1 MMYFNT
7 IAKTFSARL
16 VLLVAVLLGNASLA
30 MAANTVTIQ
39 NFSIKAG
46 ETKEVAVELTSD
58 AADIYRLEGTIV
70 MPDGL
75 ELVIDAYGKNTHAKS
90 TARANGNRAQLMP
103 VTGKF
108 SIIGTSSNP
117 FSGTSGAI
125 MTVKVKASDSFEGGA
140 IRYRDILLNGSIQ
153 GSSVSTTVTLDGG
166 SVNPDPNPQPGPEPG
181 ENTLSFAQTTLKL
194 MGGESATLQL
204 EFENGDEFTG
214 IEGYISVG
222 DGLTITG
229 VQKTSRM
236 VGQFGYNANNGR
248 FQLLG
253 TIDGNSGAILSI
265 VVKADD
271 DFAGNAAVTVNNVKV
286 TTASSVSVALNSV
299 QAVVTAVIPDAP
311 YLAMMFD
318 DNAEVTLGA
327 GKSVDVPVY
336 AVSNVSL
343 TAFMAKL
350 VLPAGISAEV
360 KQGQLISKD
369 PSFNANNG
377 NIQYMGS
384 VEDGEGS
391 LFILTLTAD
400 EDFKEDAELSLTNIT
415 GSSSNA
421 TTGLHAEDITLTIKA
436 KDEASYQQALD
447 IVNQLRKQLADKI
460 AEIEDEYPAAADD
473 EVLIDEEEVID
484 DEIDELENKIDEHF
498 ANNDLDLDK
507 VAEVADAI
515 SAEIE
520 DLEATAK
527 ALQDNADGYA
537 KLKAELDDLRQ
548 RLADAMD
555 QRPNDLPKSVNEGF
569 EDTAD
574 DIVAAIDALE
584 DALKEAYK
592 KGELT
597 AVIDLDEFAPEEKQA
612 IIDAIKALEAEIL
625 TWLRG
630 DVAQNQKVEM
640 PDFYA
645 LADSILNENLPTDK
659 EGNAFYRFD
668 ANADDEINVGD
679 MQGIVNIVLGMD
691 AYGYAARQAEAIEA
705 SLSVE
710 TMKIG
715 NITRYTLNLTGMEY
729 TAFQMDVNG
738 RVAAESAEGMTL
750 RTADLKSGSHRVL
763 GFGNA
768 KTDGTVLCIDV
779 EGQAQF
785 SNIVFTTASA
795 QTVKFSLGTT
805 GIASVK
811 AAAENGQAYDLNG
824 RAVKNA
830 KGVVIVDG
838 KKVIR

>member
-16 VLLVAVLLGNASLA
+16 VLLVAVLLGNAALA
-30 MAANTVTIQ
+30 MAANKVTIQ
-39 NFSIKAG
+39 DFSIKAG

-58 AADIYRLEGTIV
+58 AADVYRLEGTISV
-70 MPDGL
+70 PSGL
-75 ELVIDAYGKNTHAKS
+75 ELVANAYGTNVHAKS
-90 TARANGNRAQLMP
+90 TSRANGNRAQLNP
-103 VTGKF
+103 LTGKF
-108 SIIGTSSNP
+108 SIIGTTANP

-125 MTVKVKASDSFEGGA
+125 MTIKVKASENFSKGTITYSG
-140 IRYRDILLNGSIQ
+140 ILLNGSIQ
-153 GSSVSTTVTLDGG
+153 GSSSATKVTLEQGG
-166 SVNPDPNPQPGPEPG
+166 INPDDPQPGPEPG
-181 ENTLSFAQTTLKL
+181 DNTLSFAQSTVKL
-194 MGGESATLQL
+194 MAGESTTLQL
-204 EFENGDEFTG
+204 ELENGDEFTG
-214 IEGYISVG
+214 IEGYIAAG
-222 DGLTITG
+222 NGITITG
-229 VQKTSRM
+229 VQKTSRLF
-236 VGQFGYNANNGR
+236 GQFGYNANSGR

-253 TIDGNSGAILSI
+253 TIDGNSGAILNISI
-265 VVKADD
+265 KADD
-271 DFAGNAAVTVNNVKV
+271 DFAGNAAVSVNNVKV
-286 TTASSVSVALNSV
+286 TTASSVSTALNSA

-311 YLAMMFD
+311 YMALTFNED
-318 DNAEVTLGA
+318 EVTLGA
-327 GKSVDVPVY
+327 GNSIDVPVY
-336 AVSNVSL
+336 AISNVSL

-360 KQGQLISKD
+360 KKGALISKN

-691 AYGYAARQAEAIEA
+691 AYGNASRQAEAVEA
-705 SLSVE
+705 KLSVE
-710 TMKIG
+710 SAKIG

-738 RVAAESAEGMTL
+738 RVAAETADGMTL
-750 RTADLKSGSHRVL
+750 RTADLKSGARRVL
-763 GFGNA
+763 GFGAA
-768 KTDGTVLCIDV
+768 KSDGTVLYIDV

-785 SNIVFTTASA
+785 SNIVFTTGDAR
-795 QTVKFSLGTT
+795 TVKFNLGNAT
-805 GIASVK
+805 GISTVK
-811 AAAENGQAYDLNG
+811 SAAASGQAYDLGG

-830 KGVVIVDG
+830 KGVVIIDG